1 MNKDTYN
8 LADLYIFELYE
19 KAYDDEYYDED
30 INYYVKNTFFKL
42 KDYVLCYIDD
52 NKNVVDA
59 ITKEKVVTFSND
71 LDDKDNFV
79 FCDIYRKLNYYVVDG
94 SKDIDVSRKVLID
107 LWNIVRDNLHIE
119 NINCLNELYYIPVP
133 IVEKGYYPSKDAMI
147 YYSDKEEYFDEY
159 KEYKKLR
166 LLMPKNSGN
175 NNIVM

>member
-1 MNKDTYN
+1 M
-8 LADLYIFELYE
+8 
-19 KAYDDEYYDED
+19 
-30 INYYVKNTFFKL
+30 
-42 KDYVLCYIDD
+42 
-52 NKNVVDA
+52 
-59 ITKEKVVTFSND
+59 
-71 LDDKDNFV
+71 
-79 FCDIYRKLNYYVVDG
+79 
-94 SKDIDVSRKVLID
+94 SRKVLID

>member
-8 LADLYIFELYE
+8 LDDLYIFELYE
-19 KAYDDEYYDED
+19 KAYDDEYYDENID
-30 INYYVKNTFFKL
+30 YYVRNTFFTL
-42 KDYVLCYIDD
+42 KDYCVCYKNEDD
-52 NKNVVDA
+52 KIVDA
-59 ITKEKVVTFSND
+59 IKNKEVKVFFND
-71 LDDKDNFV
+71 LKDKDNFI
-79 FCDIYRKLNYYVVDG
+79 FCEVYRKLNYYVVGG

-107 LWNIVRDNLHIE
+107 LWDIVRNNLHIE
-119 NINCLNELYYIPVP
+119 NINCLNELYYITKKKKK
-133 IVEKGYYPSKDAMI
+133 KGYYPSKDAMI

>member
-1 MNKDTYN
+1 MNKGVYN
-8 LADLYIFELYE
+8 LDDLYIFELYE

-79 FCDIYRKLNYYVVDG
+79 FCYIYRRLNYYVVNG
-94 SKDIDVSRKVLID
+94 SKDIDVSWKVLID
-107 LWNIVRDNLHIE
+107 LWDIVKPNLHIE
-119 NINCLNELYYIPVP
+119 NIDNFKKLYYISIP
-133 IVEKGYYPSKDAMI
+133 IVDKGYYPSKDAMI
-147 YYSDKEEYFDEY
+147 YHSDMTDYVDEY

-166 LLMPKNSGN
+166 LLMPRGN
-175 NNIVM
+175 NNTNIIM

>member
-8 LADLYIFELYE
+8 LDDLYIFELYE
-19 KAYDDEYYDED
+19 KAYDDEYYDENID
-30 INYYVKNTFFKL
+30 YYVRNTFFTL
-42 KDYVLCYIDD
+42 KDYCVCYKNEDD
-52 NKNVVDA
+52 KIVDA
-59 ITKEKVVTFSND
+59 ITNKEVKVFFND
-71 LDDKDNFV
+71 LKDKDNFI
-79 FCDIYRKLNYYVVDG
+79 FCEVYRKLNYYVVGG
-94 SKDIDVSRKVLID
+94 SKDIDISRKVLIE
-107 LWNIVRDNLHIE
+107 LWDIVRDNLHIE